1 MSSIA
6 ERAWRVSCHTE
17 WDPLE
22 EVIVGHVDGTVVTPW
37 EPGFEA
43 MIPEPQLEAV
53 RAYHLRNAGQLFTEA
68 QLAPARREVEEL
80 VRVLGGEGVIV
91 RRPELVDH
99 AIPYSTPDFYAPGGF
114 GQYNPRDVLTVI
126 GDELIE
132 APMSW
137 RSRYFEFRAYR
148 PLVLEYFRHG
158 ARWTQAPKPQMTDAL
173 YLAAHRRGPDWQ
185 WVTTEVEPVWD
196 AADLVRCGRDLF
208 FQRSHTTNELGIEWL
223 RRHLGPAYRV
233 HQIEFED
240 DRAVHIDATFLPLA
254 PGKLLVNPDRPAR
267 PLPAMFQKSG
277 WDVREC
283 PRTTYPRDL
292 PSFRGFEWLVM
303 NLLSLDEH
311 RIICEQQEEPLIR
324 FLKDW
329 GMTPIPVAY
338 RNCYKHGGSF
348 HCSTL
353 DVRRRGEL
361 QSYFA

>member
-1 MSSIA
+1 MF
-6 ERAWRVSCHTE
+6 ERAWTVSCHTE

-22 EVIVGHVDGTVVTPW
+22 EVIVGHVDGTVVTQW

-43 MIPEPQLEAV
+43 MIPHEHRDTIAD
-53 RAYHLRNAGQLFTEA
+53 YHLRNAGQPFTEE
-68 QLAPARREVEEL
+68 QFVPARREVEEF
-80 VRVLGGEGVIV
+80 VRVLVGEGVIV
-91 RRPELVDH
+91 RRPELVDNT
-99 AIPYSTPDFYAPGGF
+99 IPYSTPDFYSPGGF

-132 APMSW
+132 SPMSW

-148 PLVLEYFRHG
+148 SLVKEYFRHG
-158 ARWTQAPKPQMTDAL
+158 ARWTQAPKPQMSDEL
-173 YLAAHRRGPDWQ
+173 YLPAHRRGKGFG
-185 WVTTEVEPVWD
+185 WVTTEHEPVWD

-208 FQRSHTTNELGIEWL
+208 FQRSHTTNEFGIEWL
-223 RRHLGPAYRV
+223 RRHLGPQYRV
-233 HQIEFED
+233 HQIEFDD
-240 DRAVHIDATFLPLA
+240 DRAVHIDATFMPLA

-267 PLPAMFQKSG
+267 PLPEIFARSG
-277 WDVREC
+277 WEVREC

-303 NLLSLDEH
+303 NTLSLDER
-311 RIICEQQEEPLIR
+311 RIVVEQQEQPFIR

-329 GMTPIPVAY
+329 GFTPIPVAY

-361 QSYFA
+361 KSYFA

>member
-1 MSSIA
+1 MYGR
-6 ERAWRVSCHTE
+6 EWKVSCHTE

-22 EVIVGHVDGTVVTPW
+22 EIIVGHVDGTVVTQW

-43 MIPEPQLEAV
+43 MIPHEHHDSV
-53 RAYHLRNAGQLFTEA
+53 RDYHLRNAGQPFTEA
-68 QLAPARREVEEL
+68 QAEPARREIEEF
-80 VRVLGGEGVIV
+80 VRVLVGEGVIV
-91 RRPELVDH
+91 RRPELVDNTV
-99 AIPYSTPDFYAPGGF
+99 PYSTPDFYSPGGF

-132 APMSW
+132 SPMSW

-148 PLVLEYFRHG
+148 SLVKEYFRHG
-158 ARWTQAPKPQMTDAL
+158 ARWTQAPKPQMSDEL
-173 YLAAHRRGPDWQ
+173 FRSSYRRGKDFE
-185 WVTTEVEPVWD
+185 WVTTEFEPVWD

-208 FQRSHTTNELGIEWL
+208 FQRSHTTNEFGIEWL

-233 HQIEFED
+233 HQIEFDD
-240 DRAVHIDATFLPLA
+240 DRAVHIDATFMPLA

-267 PLPAMFQKSG
+267 PLPEIFARSG

-303 NLLSLDEH
+303 NTLSLDER
-311 RIICEQQEEPLIR
+311 RIVVEQQEEPFIR

-329 GMTPIPVAY
+329 GFTPIPVAY

-361 QSYFA
+361 ASYFT